1 MFTPFLGG
9 ISSTPSI
16 YRRSQVFATSDK
28 VKLRTLVQTC
38 RLDVVGEQ
46 APTLTKGVTMTTT
59 TKSIF
64 RKQAN
69 EDGTIPQIYFEESD
83 LGYWIQSFNGHSSV
97 IRYIAIYDNRISIK
111 WNDTTYW
118 YEGADNA
125 KVLAKLLVTGS
136 LGKVANYV
144 KQNATVTHKFV
155 RDSESQEL
163 VRA

>member
-1 MFTPFLGG
+1 
-9 ISSTPSI
+9 
-16 YRRSQVFATSDK
+16 
-28 VKLRTLVQTC
+28 
-38 RLDVVGEQ
+38 
-46 APTLTKGVTMTTT
+46 MTTT

-69 EDGTIPQIYFEESD
+69 EDGTIPQIYFEEND
-83 LGYWIQSFNGHSSV
+83 NGIWIQSFHGHSSV
-97 IRYIAIYDNRISIK
+97 IRYIAIYDTHISIK
-111 WNDTTYW
+111 WNDKTYW
-118 YEGADNA
+118 YRGADPA

>member
-1 MFTPFLGG
+1 
-9 ISSTPSI
+9 
-16 YRRSQVFATSDK
+16 
-28 VKLRTLVQTC
+28 
-38 RLDVVGEQ
+38 
-46 APTLTKGVTMTTT
+46 MTTT
-59 TKSIF
+59 SKSIF
-64 RKQAN
+64 RKPAN
-69 EDGTIPQIYFEESD
+69 EDGTIPQIYFEENKN
-83 LGYWIQSFNGHSSV
+83 GIWIQSFNGHSSV